1 MNDNSSLLRLDQIEQ
16 VQIFS
21 HGALLH
27 IMDRTGPLHNPA
39 DRDHCVQYIVAIGLI
54 FGRLLI
60 SDYEDDVAAD
70 PRIDALR
77 EKMRVIEDT
86 RFTEGFFDPA
96 RRSSATGLQIRF
108 RDGSSTPRVDVE
120 YPVGHPTRREESAV
134 VFEKKF
140 TEAVKRFFPH
150 EQCKKIISM
159 CVEQEKF
166 ENTPVETFMTAFVAQ

>member
-1 MNDNSSLLRLDQIEQ
+1 M
-16 VQIFS
+16 
-21 HGALLH
+21 
-27 IMDRTGPLHNPA
+27 
-39 DRDHCVQYIVAIGLI
+39 QYIVAIGLI

-77 EKMRVIEDT
+77 EKMTVIEDT

-108 RDGSSTPRVDVE
+108 KDGSSSPRVDVE

-134 VFEKKF
+134 IFENKF
-140 TEAVKRFFPH
+140 VAALRRFFAPA
-150 EQCKKIISM
+150 QCESIISM
-159 CVEQEKF
+159 CEEQEKF
-166 ENTPVETFMTAFVAQ
+166 ENTPVETFMAAFVV